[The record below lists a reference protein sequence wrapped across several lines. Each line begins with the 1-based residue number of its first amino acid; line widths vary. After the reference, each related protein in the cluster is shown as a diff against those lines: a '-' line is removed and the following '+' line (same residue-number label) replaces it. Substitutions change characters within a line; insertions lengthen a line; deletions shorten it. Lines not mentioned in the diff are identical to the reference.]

1 MLRMTAARTR
11 AITSTRK
18 PVRETCALTCML
30 IYLQLAGGVTAD
42 HVLHGSA
49 DPIGGQCQLIK
60 LRWGAGPE
68 EMKFEGAIPTIKFA
82 LGENVKQSNWGDQ
95 FVTRY
100 PQTRMGVEGIA
111 FCIAR
116 TLIERD
122 PSLKA
127 PMRANLRKMW
137 ELLEEREDHGAA
149 DMVDTMIKALNDP
162 AFFKP

>member
-1 MLRMTAARTR
+1 L
-11 AITSTRK
+11 
-18 PVRETCALTCML
+18 LL
-30 IYLQLAGGVTAD
+30 LGGVA
-42 HVLHGSA
+42 
-49 DPIGGQCQLIK
+49 IGTPLIK
-60 LRWGAGPE
+60 LRLVPHRG
-68 EMKFEGAIPTIKFA
+68 GAIFTPLSRNGFQSVQISTTAAPTSDNEIDKEPA
-82 LGENVKQSNWGDQ
+82 MSKPTVEQAK
-95 FVTRY
+95 
-100 PQTRMGVEGIA
+100 MGTEGIA

>member
-1 MLRMTAARTR
+1 MALRPGRARVGFQSPTNSSNSGASNPNSKSIRQGAAM
-11 AITSTRK
+11 SK
-18 PVRETCALTCML
+18 
-30 IYLQLAGGVTAD
+30 
-42 HVLHGSA
+42 
-49 DPIGGQCQLIK
+49 
-60 LRWGAGPE
+60 
-68 EMKFEGAIPTIKFA
+68 PTI
-82 LGENVKQSNWGDQ
+82 E
-95 FVTRY
+95 
-100 PQTRMGVEGIA
+100 QTRMGAEGIA

-137 ELLEEREDHGAA
+137 ELLEAREDHGAA

>member
-1 MLRMTAARTR
+1 LG
-11 AITSTRK
+11 
-18 PVRETCALTCML
+18 
-30 IYLQLAGGVTAD
+30 LAGGYQ
-42 HVLHGSA
+42 SA
-49 DPIGGQCQLIK
+49 GNSFNSGRSKPDIESDKEPAMSK
-60 LRWGAGPE
+60 
-68 EMKFEGAIPTIKFA
+68 PTVEQA
-82 LGENVKQSNWGDQ
+82 
-95 FVTRY
+95 
-100 PQTRMGVEGIA
+100 RMGTEGIA

>member
-1 MLRMTAARTR
+1 VACALLAAFNRPEIHLTAAPASQTPKSDKEP
-11 AITSTRK
+11 AMSK
-18 PVRETCALTCML
+18 
-30 IYLQLAGGVTAD
+30 
-42 HVLHGSA
+42 
-49 DPIGGQCQLIK
+49 
-60 LRWGAGPE
+60 
-68 EMKFEGAIPTIKFA
+68 PTI
-82 LGENVKQSNWGDQ
+82 E
-95 FVTRY
+95 
-100 PQTRMGVEGIA
+100 QTRMGAEGIA

-137 ELLEEREDHGAA
+137 ELLEEREDHAAA

>member
-1 MLRMTAARTR
+1 MSKQIHDHLTALRAGLLNHPIYAEVASVEDLRRFMEDHVFAVWDFMSLLKRLQHDLTCTKVPWFPADNARAAR
-11 AITSTRK
+11 
-18 PVRETCALTCML
+18 L
-30 IYLQLAGGVTAD
+30 INDIDKEPAM
-42 HVLHGSA
+42 S
-49 DPIGGQCQLIK
+49 K
-60 LRWGAGPE
+60 
-68 EMKFEGAIPTIKFA
+68 PTI
-82 LGENVKQSNWGDQ
+82 EQS
-95 FVTRY
+95 
-100 PQTRMGVEGIA
+100 RMGSEAIA

>member
-1 MLRMTAARTR
+1 LRRR
-11 AITSTRK
+11 SPWLSLR
-18 PVRETCALTCML
+18 RDL
-30 IYLQLAGGVTAD
+30 IY
-42 HVLHGSA
+42 S
-49 DPIGGQCQLIK
+49 
-60 LRWGAGPE
+60 GASKPTKSDKE
-68 EMKFEGAIPTIKFA
+68 PAMSKPTIEQA
-82 LGENVKQSNWGDQ
+82 
-95 FVTRY
+95 
-100 PQTRMGVEGIA
+100 RMGTEGIA

>member
-1 MLRMTAARTR
+1 M
-11 AITSTRK
+11 SK
-18 PVRETCALTCML
+18 PTVEQA
-30 IYLQLAGGVTAD
+30 
-42 HVLHGSA
+42 
-49 DPIGGQCQLIK
+49 
-60 LRWGAGPE
+60 
-68 EMKFEGAIPTIKFA
+68 
-82 LGENVKQSNWGDQ
+82 
-95 FVTRY
+95 
-100 PQTRMGVEGIA
+100 RMGTEAIA

-162 AFFKP
+162 AFSSRDLLKRPPAALCRSLPAAG

>member
-1 MLRMTAARTR
+1 MFMRNAPAIYRQRFDLTATPAKLTI
-11 AITSTRK
+11 ASDQEPAMSK
-18 PVRETCALTCML
+18 PSIE
-30 IYLQLAGGVTAD
+30 
-42 HVLHGSA
+42 
-49 DPIGGQCQLIK
+49 
-60 LRWGAGPE
+60 
-68 EMKFEGAIPTIKFA
+68 
-82 LGENVKQSNWGDQ
+82 
-95 FVTRY
+95 
-100 PQTRMGVEGIA
+100 QTRMGSEGIA

>member
-1 MLRMTAARTR
+1 VAPRALLSAINRPEIDLSAAPASQRLNFDKEP
-11 AITSTRK
+11 AMSK
-18 PVRETCALTCML
+18 PTVEQA
-30 IYLQLAGGVTAD
+30 
-42 HVLHGSA
+42 
-49 DPIGGQCQLIK
+49 
-60 LRWGAGPE
+60 
-68 EMKFEGAIPTIKFA
+68 
-82 LGENVKQSNWGDQ
+82 
-95 FVTRY
+95 
-100 PQTRMGVEGIA
+100 RMGTEGIA

>member
-1 MLRMTAARTR
+1 LSIRLSLRRD
-11 AITSTRK
+11 
-18 PVRETCALTCML
+18 L
-30 IYLQLAGGVTAD
+30 IY
-42 HVLHGSA
+42 S
-49 DPIGGQCQLIK
+49 
-60 LRWGAGPE
+60 GASKPDIE
-68 EMKFEGAIPTIKFA
+68 SKEPAMSKPTV
-82 LGENVKQSNWGDQ
+82 E
-95 FVTRY
+95 
-100 PQTRMGVEGIA
+100 QTRMGTEAIA

-137 ELLEEREDHGAA
+137 ELLEEREDHAAA

>member
-1 MLRMTAARTR
+1 MLAINGVYGVGLLPIHGSRYDLTAALADQTLQSDQEP
-11 AITSTRK
+11 AMSK
-18 PVRETCALTCML
+18 PSIEQTKM
-30 IYLQLAGGVTAD
+30 
-42 HVLHGSA
+42 
-49 DPIGGQCQLIK
+49 
-60 LRWGAGPE
+60 GA
-68 EMKFEGAIPTIKFA
+68 
-82 LGENVKQSNWGDQ
+82 
-95 FVTRY
+95 
-100 PQTRMGVEGIA
+100 EGIA

>member
-1 MLRMTAARTR
+1 MQRRRFNPNSGASTSD
-11 AITSTRK
+11 ITIDKEPAMSK
-18 PVRETCALTCML
+18 
-30 IYLQLAGGVTAD
+30 
-42 HVLHGSA
+42 
-49 DPIGGQCQLIK
+49 
-60 LRWGAGPE
+60 
-68 EMKFEGAIPTIKFA
+68 PTI
-82 LGENVKQSNWGDQ
+82 E
-95 FVTRY
+95 
-100 PQTRMGVEGIA
+100 QTRMGTEGIA

>member
-1 MLRMTAARTR
+1 MTSAIPAPRFDLTAAP
-11 AITSTRK
+11 ANQVVKS
-18 PVRETCALTCML
+18 
-30 IYLQLAGGVTAD
+30 
-42 HVLHGSA
+42 
-49 DPIGGQCQLIK
+49 
-60 LRWGAGPE
+60 
-68 EMKFEGAIPTIKFA
+68 EGAAMSKATV
-82 LGENVKQSNWGDQ
+82 E
-95 FVTRY
+95 
-100 PQTRMGVEGIA
+100 QTRMGAEGIA

-137 ELLEEREDHGAA
+137 ELLEQREDHDAA

>member
-1 MLRMTAARTR
+1 MILMEEKPLAGPATPPVEMADRGRDTFRTGGPAALAIHGQRFDLTAASKSDNEIDKEP
-11 AITSTRK
+11 AMSK
-18 PVRETCALTCML
+18 
-30 IYLQLAGGVTAD
+30 
-42 HVLHGSA
+42 
-49 DPIGGQCQLIK
+49 
-60 LRWGAGPE
+60 
-68 EMKFEGAIPTIKFA
+68 PTI
-82 LGENVKQSNWGDQ
+82 DQ
-95 FVTRY
+95 A
-100 PQTRMGVEGIA
+100 RMGTEGIA

>member
-1 MLRMTAARTR
+1 VLLGYLSP
-11 AITSTRK
+11 AICSNSGASTSRIGVDKEPAMSK
-18 PVRETCALTCML
+18 PSIEQTKM
-30 IYLQLAGGVTAD
+30 
-42 HVLHGSA
+42 GS
-49 DPIGGQCQLIK
+49 
-60 LRWGAGPE
+60 
-68 EMKFEGAIPTIKFA
+68 
-82 LGENVKQSNWGDQ
+82 
-95 FVTRY
+95 
-100 PQTRMGVEGIA
+100 EGIA

-137 ELLEEREDHGAA
+137 ELLDEREDHGAA

>member
-1 MLRMTAARTR
+1 MHGARFDLQRREQSDPYLTR
-11 AITSTRK
+11 NSPAKRRSKEPAMSK
-18 PVRETCALTCML
+18 PTVEQARL
-30 IYLQLAGGVTAD
+30 
-42 HVLHGSA
+42 
-49 DPIGGQCQLIK
+49 
-60 LRWGAGPE
+60 GA
-68 EMKFEGAIPTIKFA
+68 
-82 LGENVKQSNWGDQ
+82 
-95 FVTRY
+95 
-100 PQTRMGVEGIA
+100 EGIA

-137 ELLEEREDHGAA
+137 ELLDQSEDHGAA

>member
-1 MLRMTAARTR
+1 M
-11 AITSTRK
+11 SK
-18 PVRETCALTCML
+18 PA
-30 IYLQLAGGVTAD
+30 
-42 HVLHGSA
+42 
-49 DPIGGQCQLIK
+49 
-60 LRWGAGPE
+60 PE
-68 EMKFEGAIPTIKFA
+68 QI
-82 LGENVKQSNWGDQ
+82 
-95 FVTRY
+95 
-100 PQTRMGVEGIA
+100 RMGSEGIA

-149 DMVDTMIKALNDP
+149 EMVDTMIRALNDP

>member
-1 MLRMTAARTR
+1 L
-11 AITSTRK
+11 AIFGNSKEPAMSK
-18 PVRETCALTCML
+18 PTVEQA
-30 IYLQLAGGVTAD
+30 
-42 HVLHGSA
+42 
-49 DPIGGQCQLIK
+49 
-60 LRWGAGPE
+60 
-68 EMKFEGAIPTIKFA
+68 
-82 LGENVKQSNWGDQ
+82 
-95 FVTRY
+95 
-100 PQTRMGVEGIA
+100 RMGTEGIA